1 MTRLQERARADY
13 AARMARELV
22 FTATFNEVGNIEAWV
37 TSVAQQVPGADM
49 LVIDDNSPDGTA
61 AVLHELQDAYP
72 QLAVVVRGG
81 KMGLNTA
88 HLQAMSFAL
97 DRGYDT
103 LVTMDADASHQPSQI
118 AGVTSGLITAD
129 FCIGTRYRGGSHQS
143 APMRRVLSLGANR
156 AAMALLPTGLS
167 EYTTS
172 FRAFNA
178 RTLET
183 LVTSQFR
190 ASGYAFF
197 IEQIEILHQAGYRL
211 VERPID
217 FLDRA
222 HGASKIPRSQI
233 LSSGRALASLS
244 FRRRIARS

>member
-1 MTRLQERARADY
+1 MPGKLF
-13 AARMARELV
+13 
-22 FTATFNEVGNIEAWV
+22 FTATYNEVGNIDAWV
-37 TSVAQQVPGADM
+37 TSVAQHVPGADM

-61 AVLHELQDAYP
+61 RLLRELQDAYP
-72 QLAVVVRGG
+72 QLTVAVREG
-81 KMGLNTA
+81 KLGLNTA

-97 DRGYDT
+97 VGGHDV

-118 AGVTSGLITAD
+118 ETVTGGLANSD
-129 FCIGTRYRGGSHQS
+129 FCIGTRYRGGSHQA
-143 APMRRVLSLGANR
+143 APMRRALSLGANR
-156 AAMALLPTGLS
+156 GAMLLLPTGLS

-172 FRAFNA
+172 FRAFTP

-197 IEQIEILHQAGYRL
+197 IEQIEILHRAGYL
-211 VERPID
+211 MVERPID

-222 HGASKIPRSQI
+222 HGTSKIPRSQI
-233 LSSGRALASLS
+233 LSSGKALASLS
-244 FRRRIARS
+244 VRRWMARA